1 MKLKKLKKRVDRGVK
16 LLDKK
21 KPKWWKKVDL
31 KKLDLNSE
39 DNCVLGQIYGSYTDG
54 CGKLNLNFGIKHG
67 FANPHDFKEPDFMKF
82 CDKIDAY
89 IDQLKKVWKKRI
101 KQKLGECNA

>member
-31 KKLDLNSE
+31 KKLDLNSN
-39 DNCVLGQIYGSYTDG
+39 DLFLNI
-54 CGKLNLNFGIKHG
+54 KLFW
-67 FANPHDFKEPDFMKF
+67 F
-82 CDKIDAY
+82 
-89 IDQLKKVWKKRI
+89 
-101 KQKLGECNA
+101 